1 MCIKDRPGG
10 GTCTETINDPAVDCV
25 DLKKSVCQ
33 ACEGGGCLYN
43 NNEKFCYGRDSGDI
57 ACHVEVFAVGKYICL
72 LSPYDAADGPV

>member
-1 MCIKDRPGG
+1 VCVCRYFRGPPGG

-43 NNEKFCYGRDSGDI
+43 NNEKFCYGRDSGDN
-57 ACHVEVFAVGKYICL
+57 ACHAEVFVVGKHTNPGDL
-72 LSPYDAADGPV
+72 